1 MVRRKNQ
8 CAYGFGFKFQRDST
22 SVCEGAPKVFRQRNS
37 QRLNM
42 EISKA
47 EITSAVAATTSPKS
61 QATTGKAPAA
71 TPKDQELRGAEIL
84 IKALQAEG
92 VKYVWGYP
100 GGAVLHIY
108 DALYKQ
114 DTIQHILVRHE
125 QAAVHAAD
133 GYARA
138 TGDVGVALV
147 TSGPGATNAVTGIA
161 TAYMDSIPMVIVTGQ
176 VPTQAIGLDAF
187 QECDTVGITR
197 PVVKHNF
204 LIKDVR
210 DLAETMKK
218 AFHIA
223 RSGRPGPVVVDIPKD
238 VSFKKVHYAGYPA
251 TVEMRSY
258 NPVRKGHG
266 GQIRT
271 ALALL
276 LAAKRP
282 YIYTGGG
289 VVLSNASAEL
299 RTLVDM
305 MGCPCTNTLM
315 GLGAYPASDRKFL
328 GMLGMHGTV
337 EANNAMQH
345 CDVLLAVGARFDDRV
360 IGNPKHFAQNERK
373 IIHIDI
379 DPSSISKRVKVD
391 IPIVGD
397 VKDVLTE
404 MIGMIREGSTKPDV
418 QSLEPWWDTIE
429 GWRKGECLK
438 YDHGKNDV
446 IKPQYVIETLGN
458 MTKGVDTYITSD
470 VGQHQMWAAQ
480 YFRFEEPRRWINSGG
495 LGTMGVDI
503 PYAMGIKMARPQSE
517 VFCITGDGSVQMC
530 IQELSTCLQYNT
542 PIKIISLNNRYLGMV
557 RQWQE
562 LEYEG
567 RYSHSYMDAL
577 PNFVKLA
584 ESYGH
589 VGMLIERAQD
599 VEPALREARKLK
611 DRTVF
616 MDFRTDPTE
625 NVFPMVRAGSGI
637 TEMLLGS
644 EDL

>member
-1 MVRRKNQ
+1 
-8 CAYGFGFKFQRDST
+8 
-22 SVCEGAPKVFRQRNS
+22 
-37 QRLNM
+37 M

-47 EITSAVAATTSPKS
+47 ELASAAAASS
-61 QATTGKAPAA
+61 GMGNQS
-71 TPKDQELRGAEIL
+71 QELMGAEVL
-84 IKALQAEG
+84 VRSLQAEG
-92 VKYVWGYP
+92 VKYIWGYP
-100 GGAVLHIY
+100 GGAVLYIY

-114 DTIQHILVRHE
+114 DTMQHVLVRHE

-138 TGDVGVALV
+138 TGEVGVALV
-147 TSGPGATNAVTGIA
+147 TSGPGLTNAVTGIA
-161 TAYMDSIPMVIVTGQ
+161 TAYMDSIPMVIISGQ
-176 VPTQAIGLDAF
+176 VPTAAIGLDAF

-197 PVVKHNF
+197 PIVKHNF
-204 LIKDVR
+204 LVKDPK
-210 DLAETMKK
+210 DLAMTIKK

-223 RSGRPGPVVVDIPKD
+223 RTGRPGPVVVDVPKD
-238 VSFKKVHYAGYPA
+238 VSFKKVPYAGHPDK
-251 TVEMRSY
+251 VEMRSY

-266 GQIRT
+266 GQIRK
-271 ALALL
+271 ALQLL
-276 LAAKRP
+276 LTAKRP

-289 VVLSNASAEL
+289 VLLSNATNEL

-305 MGCPCTNTLM
+305 LGYPVTNTLM

-328 GMLGMHGTV
+328 GMLGMHGTI
-337 EANNAMQH
+337 EANNAMQN

-404 MIGMIREGSTKPDV
+404 LITMIKESSTKPDAGAL
-418 QSLEPWWDTIE
+418 SDWWKTIE
-429 GWRKGECLK
+429 TWRDKDCLK
-438 YDHGKNDV
+438 YDRGNGDV
-446 IKPQYVIETLGN
+446 IKPQFVVETLWN
-458 MTKGVDTYITSD
+458 MTKDADCYITSD

-480 YFRFEEPRRWINSGG
+480 YYRFDEPRRWINSGG
-495 LGTMGVDI
+495 LGTMGVGI
-503 PYAMGIKMARPQSE
+503 PYAMGIKLAKPQAE
-517 VFCITGDGSVQMC
+517 VFTITGEGSVQMC

-542 PIKIISLNNRYLGMV
+542 PIKICSLNNRYLGMV

-562 LEYEG
+562 IEYSG

-584 ESYGH
+584 EAYGH
-589 VGMLIERAQD
+589 VGMLIERPQD

-625 NVFPMVRAGSGI
+625 NVFPMVKAGAGI

>member
-1 MVRRKNQ
+1 
-8 CAYGFGFKFQRDST
+8 
-22 SVCEGAPKVFRQRNS
+22 
-37 QRLNM
+37 M
-42 EISKA
+42 EINQA
-47 EITSAVAATTSPKS
+47 EISSAAAAAAS
-61 QATTGKAPAA
+61 APA
-71 TPKDQELRGAEIL
+71 TQELRGAEIL
-84 IKALQAEG
+84 IKSLQAEN
-92 VKYVWGYP
+92 VEFVWGYP

-108 DALYKQ
+108 DAFYKQ
-114 DTIQHILVRHE
+114 NTIKHVLVRHE

-138 TGDVGVALV
+138 TGEVGVALV
-147 TSGPGATNAVTGIA
+147 TSGPGVTNAITGIA

-176 VPTQAIGLDAF
+176 VPTPAIGLDAF

-197 PVVKHNF
+197 PIVKHNF
-204 LIKDVR
+204 LVKDVR
-210 DLAETMKK
+210 QLADVMKK

-238 VSFKKVHYAGYPA
+238 VSFNKTMYAGYPQ
-251 TVEMRSY
+251 TVSMRSY

-266 GQIRT
+266 GQIRK
-271 ALALL
+271 ALQLL
-276 LAAKRP
+276 LSAKRP
-282 YIYTGGG
+282 FVYAGGG
-289 VVLSNASAEL
+289 VLLANASAEL

-305 MGCPCTNTLM
+305 LGCPCTNTLM
-315 GLGAYPASDRKFL
+315 GLGAYPGSDPKFL
-328 GMLGMHGTV
+328 GMLGMHGTL
-337 EANNAMQH
+337 EANNAMQN

-397 VKDVLTE
+397 VKDVLSE
-404 MIGMIREGSTKPDV
+404 LIAMLRESELRQDASALAG
-418 QSLEPWWDTIE
+418 WWEAVE
-429 GWRKGECLK
+429 GWRKRDCLK
-438 YDHGKNDV
+438 YDRGDGTV
-446 IKPQYVIETLGN
+446 IKPQYVVETLWN
-458 MTKGVDTYITSD
+458 MTRDADTYITSD

-480 YFRFEEPRRWINSGG
+480 YYRFDEPRRWINSGG
-495 LGTMGVDI
+495 LGTMGVGI
-503 PYAMGIKMARPQSE
+503 PYAMGVKMGRPDSE
-517 VFCITGDGSVQMC
+517 VFCITGEGSVQMC

-542 PIKIISLNNRYLGMV
+542 PIKIVSLNNRYLGMV

-562 LEYEG
+562 FDYEG

-584 ESYGH
+584 EAYGH
-589 VGMLIERAQD
+589 VGLLIERPED
-599 VEPALREARKLK
+599 VEPALREARRLK

-616 MDFRTDPTE
+616 LDFRTDPTE
-625 NVFPMVRAGSGI
+625 NVFPMVQAGKGI

>member
-1 MVRRKNQ
+1 
-8 CAYGFGFKFQRDST
+8 
-22 SVCEGAPKVFRQRNS
+22 
-37 QRLNM
+37 M

-47 EITSAVAATTSPKS
+47 ELKSAAAASAGSDTS
-61 QATTGKAPAA
+61 
-71 TPKDQELRGAEIL
+71 ELRGAEIL
-84 IKALQAEG
+84 VKALQAEG

-108 DALYKQ
+108 DAFYKQ
-114 DTIQHILVRHE
+114 DTIQHVLVRHE

-147 TSGPGATNAVTGIA
+147 TSGPGVTNAVTGIA
-161 TAYMDSIPMVIVTGQ
+161 TAYMDSIPMVIITGQ
-176 VPTQAIGLDAF
+176 VPTAAIGLDAF

-204 LIKDVR
+204 LVKDARHVA
-210 DLAETMKK
+210 DVMKK

-238 VSFKKVHYAGYPA
+238 VSFNKATYTGYPDK
-251 TVEMRSY
+251 VEMRSY

-266 GQIRT
+266 GQIRK
-271 ALALL
+271 ALQLL
-276 LAAKRP
+276 LGAKRP

-289 VVLSNASAEL
+289 VLLSNATNEL
-299 RTLVDM
+299 RALVDLL
-305 MGCPCTNTLM
+305 GFPVTNTLM
-315 GLGAYPASDRKFL
+315 GLGAFPATDKRFL
-328 GMLGMHGTV
+328 GMLGMHGTW
-337 EANNAMQH
+337 EANNAMQN

-360 IGNPKHFAQNERK
+360 IGNPKHFAQNDRK

-404 MIGMIREGSTKPDV
+404 LIGMIKEGAVRPDADAL
-418 QSLEPWWDTIE
+418 QNWWQQIE
-429 GWRKGECLK
+429 GWRARDCMK
-438 YDHGKNDV
+438 YDRANQDV
-446 IKPQYVIETLGN
+446 IKPQYVIETLWN
-458 MTKGVDTYITSD
+458 MTRDADAYVTSD

-480 YFRFEEPRRWINSGG
+480 YYKFNEPRRWINSGG
-495 LGTMGVDI
+495 LGTMGVGI
-503 PYAMGIKMARPQSE
+503 PYAMGIKLAKPESE
-517 VFCITGDGSVQMC
+517 VYCVTGEGSVQMC

-542 PIKIISLNNRYLGMV
+542 PIKILSLNNRYLGMV

-562 LEYEG
+562 IEYSG

-584 ESYGH
+584 EAYGH
-589 VGMLIERAQD
+589 VGMLIERPQD
-599 VEPALREARKLK
+599 VEGALREARKLK

-625 NVFPMVRAGSGI
+625 NVFPMVQAGKGI